1 MNFRFQPYVCDGCH
15 DITQK
20 SMSFDDTAI
29 VTVWR
34 NDYGIQ
40 SWRMTKGEALS
51 KMKNTD
57 LKEKNRQ
64 RLSRKKVNFV
74 IMMTKNAPEN
84 KAKHK
89 KVLRKKKSK
98 QYHEDSKENLQK
110 FNWYWNMPEEDKL

>member
-1 MNFRFQPYVCDGCH
+1 
-15 DITQK
+15 
-20 SMSFDDTAI
+20 
-29 VTVWR
+29 
-34 NDYGIQ
+34 
-40 SWRMTKGEALS
+40 MTKGEAVS